1 MNDRESDDRHLSD
14 GEFGYRVRQALNEG
28 LDHVDYRT
36 TLKLQ
41 QAREAALARQRG
53 AQPARAW
60 ALQTAGGTAT
70 AERAQGWWPRLGLA
84 APVLA
89 LVVGF
94 VGIYQYQEERR
105 ISELA
110 DMDFAVLMDD
120 VPLDAY
126 ADKGFGALLRSD
138 SNEL

>member
-1 MNDRESDDRHLSD
+1 MNDSQPNDSELNE
-14 GEFGYRVRQALNEG
+14 GEFGYRVRLALNEG
-28 LDHVDYRT
+28 LEHVDYRT

-41 QAREAALARQRG
+41 QAREAALVHQRG
-53 AQPARAW
+53 AQPARGW
-60 ALQTAGGTAT
+60 ALQTAGGPVTD
-70 AERAQGWWPRLGLA
+70 RQPGWWPRLGLA
-84 APVLA
+84 APLLA

-138 SNEL
+138 SSEL